1 MNRTIVH
8 LLLAGL
14 LVQAPVPAAER
25 PTADPP
31 GFATK
36 PPANTAALRIE
47 GLRCEHLC
55 DPVGIDV
62 LEPRLSWRLVS
73 PTCKRGARQTAFQVL
88 VASSPAELARDRGD
102 VWDSGRV
109 ESAQSVLVPYRGRPL
124 KSNQFCCWKVR
135 AWDEAGHATA
145 CSAPACWSMGLL
157 DEADWR
163 GATWIGRDETD
174 EEGVSIADL
183 KQAQWLWYP
192 EGDAAHDAPTEARY
206 FRRRVTLP
214 TNARVQRALCFFA
227 GDDVCT
233 FYVNGVHVGVGHGHP
248 MLAGADITGYL
259 RPGANELAVQAVN
272 QPADVPNNP
281 GGWIGVVRVELAGAE
296 PIIVHSDASWKSARQ
311 TGANWQTADF
321 GDAAWVDARALGQA
335 GIAPW
340 GTPWPETWRSEHRR
354 LPGRYLRR
362 EFQTREGKTPSRATA
377 FICGLGF
384 FDLHVNGRRLDDQRL
399 NPALTGYD
407 QRALYVTFDLTS
419 HIVPGANAVGVVLS
433 NGRFFAPRVANPM
446 PMRNYGYPK
455 LRACLRLEYADGSTQ
470 DIITDDSWLVTTEG
484 PLRASNEFDGEEY
497 DARREQPGW
506 DEPGFTGAGWAPAS
520 VVSAPGGALEAQ
532 MIEPVRVTEV
542 LRPQQLLE
550 PTPGVW
556 MVDFGQAFYG
566 VVQLTASGPAGASV
580 KMRTSFNILPDGT
593 LNFINDRSAQNMDV
607 YTFRGEGVE
616 TWSPRFRGNATR
628 WVQVEGF
635 PGRPTAENF
644 AGLVTHTD
652 HEVVGEFSCS
662 NDLINRVYASARWGT
677 RMQNRSVPMEPD
689 RDERMPWSGHPAK
702 TSESEGWVFH
712 VARFY
717 EHFLHNYRVHQADD
731 GSLQEILPPYWLFN
745 SKDIVWP
752 SVATIIPDWYCD
764 FYGDAQPLRDNYE
777 MMKRFVLYHE
787 RQHLKADGTLDH
799 CTYGDWVDAAS
810 IGSNARNFGATS
822 RPLIGTAYFY
832 HNCRIVQRAAAR
844 FGRDEDR
851 LYFANLAER
860 VQRGF
865 LQRFF
870 DPASDRFESGT
881 QCSYILPLAF
891 GLVPDPHV
899 PGVVRNLAADIH
911 AHEGHTTVGL
921 IGNQWLMQVLAA
933 HGLHEEAFLI
943 ATRRDRPSWGYMI
956 DHGATTIWERW
967 DSDTQDGGMNGE
979 SQKILSG
986 NFEAW
991 CFQMLGG
998 IHYDRE
1004 NPGFRLVRLQPV
1016 PVGDLTWV
1024 QASHAGP
1031 YGRIVSHWRIE
1042 DGRFHWHVE
1051 VPPNSTAVATVPT
1064 TQPDSVAEGG
1074 QPIAK
1079 VPDVEVIR
1087 VTARGVEVRLPSG
1100 AYEFTAPR

>member
-1 MNRTIVH
+1 MKNAVLG
-8 LLLAGL
+8 LLLACL
-14 LVQAPVPAAER
+14 LVQAPATAAER
-25 PTADPP
+25 PASDAP
-31 GFATK
+31 GFAGR
-36 PPANTAALRIE
+36 PPANPGALRIE
-47 GLRCEHLC
+47 GLRCEHLR
-55 DPVGIDV
+55 DPLGIDV

-73 PTCKRGARQTAFQVL
+73 PAFERGARQTAYQIL
-88 VASSPAELARDRGD
+88 VARSLADLERDRGD

-109 ESAQSVLVPYRGRPL
+109 ASDQSVLVPYRGHPL
-124 KSNQFCCWKVR
+124 KSNQACYWKVR
-135 AWDEAGHATA
+135 AWDGAGRATPY
-145 CSAPACWSMGLL
+145 SAPACWSMGLL
-157 DEADWR
+157 EEAEWR
-163 GATWIGRDETD
+163 GAKWIGRDEIG

-183 KQAQWLWYP
+183 RQAQWLWYP
-192 EGDAAHDAPTEARY
+192 EGNAAHDAPTEARY
-206 FRRRVTLP
+206 FRRRLTLP
-214 TNARVQRALCFFA
+214 NDAPVQRAFCFFA

-233 FYVNGVHVGVGHGHP
+233 FYVNGVQVGVGRGHP
-248 MLAGADITGYL
+248 SLMGADLAGLL

-272 QPADVPNNP
+272 QPANVPNNP

-296 PIIVHSDASWKSARQ
+296 PILVHSDAAWKSARQ
-311 TGANWQTADF
+311 ASANWQTAGF
-321 GDAAWVDARALGQA
+321 ADAAWVDARPLGQA

-340 GTPWPETWRSEHRR
+340 GLPWPEKWRSEHRR
-354 LPGRYLRR
+354 LAGRYLRR
-362 EFQTREGKTPSRATA
+362 EFNTLEGKQPSRATA
-377 FICGLGF
+377 FVCGLGF

-407 QRALYVTFDLTS
+407 QRALYVTFDLTP
-419 HIVPGANAVGVVLS
+419 HIVPGANAIGVVLS
-433 NGRFFAPRVANPM
+433 NGRFFAPRVAHPM
-446 PMRNYGYPK
+446 PMRTYGYPK

-470 DIITDDSWLVTTEG
+470 DVVSDESWSLTTDG

-497 DARREQPGW
+497 DARREQSGW
-506 DEPGFTGAGWAPAS
+506 DQPGFMGPGWAPAS
-520 VVSAPGGALEAQ
+520 VVSAPGGKLESQ

-542 LRPQQLLE
+542 LRPKRLLE
-550 PTPGVW
+550 PKPGVW

-580 KMRTSFNILPDGT
+580 KMRTSFNVQPDGT
-593 LNFINDRSAQNMDV
+593 LNSINDRSAQNTDV

-635 PGRPTAENF
+635 PGRPTAESF

-662 NDLINRVYASARWGT
+662 NELIDRVYANARWGT
-677 RMQNRSVPMEPD
+677 RLQNRSVPMEPD

-702 TSESEGWVFH
+702 TSESEGWVFN

-717 EHFLHNYRVHQADD
+717 EHFLHNYRVHQAED

-745 SKDIVWP
+745 GKDIVWP

-764 FYGDAQPLRDNYE
+764 FYGDDQPLRDNYE

-787 RQHLKADGTLDH
+787 RQNLKPDGTLDH

-832 HNCRIVQRAAAR
+832 RNCRIVERAASR
-844 FGRDEDR
+844 FGLRDDQ
-851 LYFANLAER
+851 LYFGKLVER
-860 VQRGF
+860 VRHGF
-865 LQRFF
+865 LERFF
-870 DPASDRFESGT
+870 DPANERFESGT
-881 QCSYILPLAF
+881 QCSYVLPLAF
-891 GLVPDPHV
+891 ELVPEPHIG
-899 PGVVRNLAADIH
+899 GVVRNLAADIR
-911 AHEGHTTVGL
+911 AHGGHTTVGL
-921 IGNQWLMQVLAA
+921 IGNQWLMQVLEA

-991 CFQMLGG
+991 CFQTLGG

-1004 NPGFRLVRLQPV
+1004 HPGFRRVLLKPI
-1016 PVGDLTWV
+1016 PVGDLAWV
-1024 QASHAGP
+1024 KASHAGP
-1031 YGRIVSHWRIE
+1031 YGRIVSHWRMA
-1042 DGRFHWHVE
+1042 DGRFQWHVE
-1051 VPPNSTAVATVPT
+1051 VPPNSTAIATVPT
-1064 TQPDSVAEGG
+1064 SQPESVAESG
-1074 QPIAK
+1074 QPVAK
-1079 VPDVEVIR
+1079 APGVEVIR
-1087 VTARGVEVRLPSG
+1087 VTAHGVEVRLPSG
-1100 AYEFTAPR
+1100 AYAFTAQR